1 MTSARRPAG
10 LAVVLA
16 TLTAVTLPS
25 AGVLPSAEAAPAASR
40 AAGTSARM
48 PHCNHD
54 QIENGA
60 VMREVQLRD
69 RDFRVTHSVRKRV
82 ARGTE
87 FSRTVTMGGTD
98 QVTASISGTTTVK
111 ADAGAFF
118 AKASAEASVTLAG
131 NKQKTTNE
139 SLEERFTIPPKP
151 RDRLFVFYE
160 GVAVYAFK
168 AHKRVCNRGG
178 ERDYFGKLRSWEK
191 TYESGNVL
199 CPHSRYRTGSP
210 KYQIALSGGC

>member
-1 MTSARRPAG
+1 MTKPTNRRAG
-10 LAVVLA
+10 RVVVALV
-16 TLTAVTLPS
+16 TVTSSLLMVHSGTAQ
-25 AGVLPSAEAAPAASR
+25 AAPAPTAR
-40 AAGTSARM
+40 AMR
-48 PHCNHD
+48 HCTTPEIN
-54 QIENGA
+54 NGK

-69 RDFRVTHSVRKRV
+69 RDFKVTHSVRRRI

-87 FSRTVTMGGTD
+87 FSRTVTMGSTN

-131 NKQKTTNE
+131 NRQKTTTD
-139 SLEERFTIPPKP
+139 SLEEKFTIHATK

-160 GVAVYAFK
+160 GVATYRFR

-178 ERDYFGKLRSWEK
+178 EKDYYGRLSSWDK

-199 CPHSRYRTGSP
+199 CPHSRYSAGTTRY
-210 KYQIALSGGC
+210 KIAVAGGC

>member
-1 MTSARRPAG
+1 MTTPRRPLRALVPAG
-10 LAVVLA
+10 LAALA
-16 TLTAVTLPS
+16 LPV
-25 AGVLPSAEAAPAASR
+25 ALLVPAADAAPGRAGAA
-40 AAGTSARM
+40 AARM
-48 PHCNHD
+48 PHCTSQQID
-54 QIENGA
+54 QGA

-87 FSRTVTMGGTD
+87 FSRTLTMGSTD

-131 NKQKTTNE
+131 NKQKTTTE
-139 SLEERFTIPPKP
+139 SLEERFTIPAKPK
-151 RDRLFVFYE
+151 DRLFVFYE
-160 GVAVYAFK
+160 GVATYAFK

-178 ERDYFGKLRSWEK
+178 EQDYFGRLKSFEK

-199 CPHSRYRTGSP
+199 CPHGRYRKGSP
-210 KYQIALSGGC
+210 KYQIALAGGC